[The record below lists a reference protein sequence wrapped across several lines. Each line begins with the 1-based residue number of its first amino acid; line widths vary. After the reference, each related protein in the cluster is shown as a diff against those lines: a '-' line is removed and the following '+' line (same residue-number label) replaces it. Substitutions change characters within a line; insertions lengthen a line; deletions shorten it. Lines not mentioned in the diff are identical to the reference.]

1 MVQYNLKGYIFSLLV
16 PAFMSGL
23 GDSINPCNF
32 ATLLIFI
39 TVLSNIGHTPM
50 RLFFFGGLFIVLAAG
65 VHYLSV
71 FGSWDYFLTLTIA
84 LEILTFGYL
93 LLSAA
98 FLFLGA
104 VHALDWLRYK
114 KQRTAECFKLRMPA
128 FFQDKV
134 EGHSLTVRKKIF
146 IMIRDI
152 IAVAFAAILMPFISA
167 IYPQNEYVFVV
178 HSFLMAGGD
187 KGFVRQSFGFYSFAM
202 VLPLIIAWLI
212 IWFLALQK
220 KRSVKIISYYKGI
233 LAALYFATGIG
244 LGYFF
249 LH

>member
-1 MVQYNLKGYIFSLLV
+1 MVQYNIRGYIFSLLV

-32 ATLLIFI
+32 ATLLVFI
-39 TVLSNIGHTPM
+39 TVLSNVGHTPL
-50 RLFFFGGLFIVLAAG
+50 RIFFLGGFFIILAAR

-71 FGSWDYFLTLTIA
+71 YGSWDYFLTLTIA
-84 LEILTFGYL
+84 LEILTFGYRL
-93 LLSAA
+93 LAAA
-98 FLFLGA
+98 FLFLGV
-104 VHALDWLRYK
+104 VHALDWWKYK
-114 KQRTAECFKLRMPA
+114 KKGSVDCFKLKLPV

-134 EGHSLTVRKKIF
+134 ESHSLTVRKKIF
-146 IMIRDI
+146 IFVRDI
-152 IAVAFAAILMPFISA
+152 ITVVFAAILMPFISA

-187 KGFVRQSFGFYSFAM
+187 EGFVRQSFGFYSFAM
-202 VLPLIIAWLI
+202 VLPLFIAWLI
-212 IWFLALQK
+212 IWFLALRK
-220 KRSVKIISYYKGI
+220 KRTITTISYYKGI
-233 LAALYFATGIG
+233 LAVLYFATGIG